1 MVESGNLQ
9 INVYGDIHSSARQQV
24 RENDILIM
32 ITFNRQPQI
41 LKTLDKA
48 THEKMHKA
56 RFHTLPTGVEF

>member
-32 ITFNRQPQI
+32 ITFNRQPADFENPRQSYSW
-41 LKTLDKA
+41 KDA
-48 THEKMHKA
+48 Q
-56 RFHTLPTGVEF
+56 G